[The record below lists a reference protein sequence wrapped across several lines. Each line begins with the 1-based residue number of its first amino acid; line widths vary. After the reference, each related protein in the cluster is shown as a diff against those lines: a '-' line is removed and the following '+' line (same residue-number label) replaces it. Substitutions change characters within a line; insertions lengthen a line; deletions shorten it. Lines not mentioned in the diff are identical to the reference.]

1 MGIPIL
7 EGRGFQAGDDGQG
20 TPVVIINETLARI
33 YYPDQDPIGRR
44 IQPAGAPFWMN
55 VVGVAKDVK
64 QGGLDEATGTELYF
78 NNPQVAAAGVPQR
91 TMNIVLRT
99 ARSPG
104 SLAGEIRRVVTELD
118 PALPIAHLQTMEE
131 NLASVTRRPRFLTL
145 LFGVFAAMALVLA
158 AVGTYGVMSYSV
170 AERSHE
176 IGIRMAMGARAGN
189 VIGLVM
195 AGGLSVAVVGL
206 VLGTVGAMGVTR
218 FMRSML
224 FGITATDTT
233 TFVTAPVVLAA
244 VAVAACLIPAWRAAR
259 TDPAKVLR
267 ED

>member
-1 MGIPIL
+1 
-7 EGRGFQAGDDGQG
+7 
-20 TPVVIINETLARI
+20 
-33 YYPDQDPIGRR
+33 
-44 IQPAGAPFWMN
+44 
-55 VVGVAKDVK
+55 
-64 QGGLDEATGTELYF
+64 
-78 NNPQVAAAGVPQR
+78 
-91 TMNIVLRT
+91 
-99 ARSPG
+99 
-104 SLAGEIRRVVTELD
+104 
-118 PALPIAHLQTMEE
+118 MEE